1 MIGNAQRTHEQL
13 DQPGQGDVP
22 ETLLTEIMGAVL
34 SLEYGAVTVSVKD
47 GHVIQVERH
56 EKRRLGRPT
65 SETFKS

>member
-1 MIGNAQRTHEQL
+1 MENAQPV
-13 DQPGQGDVP
+13 DQPNQGEVP

-56 EKRRLGRPT
+56 EKRRLGRPPA
-65 SETFKS
+65 ETLASPF